1 MWDAL
6 VYSSVMYEID
16 LVMASIPSLLSLYT
30 VSSIYGLIILGR
42 RRSVS
47 ALNSVMEMLGMR
59 AGAGAWRFI

>member
-16 LVMASIPSLLSLYT
+16 LVMASIPSLPSLYT

>member
-16 LVMASIPSLLSLYT
+16 LVMASIPSLPSLYT
-30 VSSIYGLIILGR
+30 VSSIYGLEILGR